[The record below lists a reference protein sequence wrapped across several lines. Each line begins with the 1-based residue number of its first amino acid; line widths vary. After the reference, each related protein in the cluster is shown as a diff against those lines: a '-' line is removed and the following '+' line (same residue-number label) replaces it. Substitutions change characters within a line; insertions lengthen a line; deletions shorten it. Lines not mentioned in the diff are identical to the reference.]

1 MRMKI
6 LLVEDDPKLGSSLK
20 RGLSADGYFVEL
32 CESADEAII
41 RVEHDKFDLMIVD
54 WMLPGSLDGVELVK
68 KLRDKGIDTPCL
80 MLTARNAIRDRVEG
94 LTSGSD
100 DYLGKPFAYDE
111 LLARIQSLLRRP
123 PGLKARQRHYGSLMI
138 DDNNIVLKRFG
149 SEIEL
154 SKKEWEL
161 LSYLI
166 DHDGAVCSKAQII
179 NSVWGGEAEVL
190 DNTVEVYMGYL
201 RAKLEKPF
209 AGKPQLLKTIRGF
222 GYKIVKD

>member
-1 MRMKI
+1 MK
-6 LLVEDDPKLGSSLK
+6 LLIVEDDPKLGASLK
-20 RGLSADGYFVEL
+20 RGLSADGYYVDH
-32 CESADEAII
+32 CETADDALI
-41 RVEHDKFDLMIVD
+41 RLEQDVFDLLIVD

-68 KLRDKGIDTPCL
+68 KLRDNGIDTPCL
-80 MLTARNAIRDRVEG
+80 MLTARNTIRDRVEG

-123 PGLKARQRHYGSLMI
+123 AGLKASLRHYGSLTI
-138 DDNNIVLKRFG
+138 DDNNIILRRFDK
-149 SEIEL
+149 EIEL

-209 AGKPQLLKTIRGF
+209 AGKAQLLKTIRGF
-222 GYKIVKD
+222 GYRIVKD